1 MRAKLATPVALAVA
15 VVAYTVVFAV
25 SQNFLWAP
33 LLAGAAA
40 LGTYLM
46 LDSRTPVQV
55 RDDSYAEDAERK
67 VAEVRQSVAEIRRLS
82 RTVISTAARGS
93 LDTAC
98 QYVQE
103 LLDRVRVNSPNSL
116 YSSASQMSAH
126 LSSLQGVLRQY
137 LDIQVKPALYQQ
149 PSVLLDRGEE
159 AFRRFGEFAFD
170 SVQLVNQGD
179 IATYEANLAT
189 VAPPRLPTLGGDRDA
204 TA

>member
-1 MRAKLATPVALAVA
+1 MRAKLATPLALAVA
-15 VVAYTVVFAV
+15 AAAFTVAFAF
-25 SQNFLWAP
+25 SQSFLWAP

-67 VAEVRQSVAEIRRLS
+67 VAEVRQTVADVRRLGRGVTS
-82 RTVISTAARGS
+82 PAARGS
-93 LDTAC
+93 LDSAC

-126 LSSLQGVLRQY
+126 LSSLHGVLRQY
-137 LDIQVKPALYQQ
+137 LDIQAKPGLYQQ
-149 PSVLLDRGEE
+149 PAMLLDRGEE
-159 AFRRFGEFAFD
+159 AFRRFSEFAFD

-189 VAPPRLPTLGGDRDA
+189 VAPPKLPTLGGGRNA